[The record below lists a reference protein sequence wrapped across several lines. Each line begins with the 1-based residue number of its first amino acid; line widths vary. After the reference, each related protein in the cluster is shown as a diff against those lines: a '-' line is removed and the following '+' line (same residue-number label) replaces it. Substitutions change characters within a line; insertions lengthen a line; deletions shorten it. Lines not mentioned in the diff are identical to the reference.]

1 MTLIK
6 YVDKKFNPERRRLID
21 LAVDIVADYRR
32 RGYSLTLRQLYYQM
46 VARDLFPESWKDE
59 KTGSTNNKRSYD
71 KLGDIISD
79 ARLAGIVSWE
89 AIEDR
94 TREVDG
100 NNHWESPAD
109 IVQVCARQFMFDK
122 WVDQPNRIE
131 VWVEK
136 DALEGVVGQACRD
149 LDVSFFSCRGY
160 ASMTS
165 LWDAGQRLRGYA
177 DKGQSPYI
185 LHLGDHDPSG
195 IDMTR
200 DILDRVRMFMGAR
213 RRDTLTVHRIALNR
227 DQITQYDPP
236 PNPAKATDARYASYA
251 ATHGEEC
258 WELDALDPGVIDQL
272 IRDRVSAL
280 RDDDLFESQLERE
293 REARAELTL
302 IAGNW
307 NEERFRK
314 LLQEYREES

>member
-149 LDVSFFSCRGY
+149 R
-160 ASMTS
+160 
-165 LWDAGQRLRGYA
+165 
-177 DKGQSPYI
+177 
-185 LHLGDHDPSG
+185 
-195 IDMTR
+195 
-200 DILDRVRMFMGAR
+200 
-213 RRDTLTVHRIALNR
+213 
-227 DQITQYDPP
+227 
-236 PNPAKATDARYASYA
+236 
-251 ATHGEEC
+251 
-258 WELDALDPGVIDQL
+258 
-272 IRDRVSAL
+272 
-280 RDDDLFESQLERE
+280 
-293 REARAELTL
+293 
-302 IAGNW
+302 
-307 NEERFRK
+307 
-314 LLQEYREES
+314 